1 MFDFQAI
8 IKQMLS
14 IHLLG
19 VTPVLDAD
27 RDEKASPTGNRYFDL
42 ETNYSVTPW
51 KEKLSYSLNFRVG
64 CSVQP
69 VYQSIHTLYERLNAE
84 QDVTQGIEFGD
95 TEMEREQGGESPIP
109 GNTKELQS
117 WNFRNIRKEGRAL
130 KVGSL
135 EERGLMGNHLYQ
147 KNEMS

>member
-27 RDEKASPTGNRYFDL
+27 RDEKVSPTGNRYFDL

-51 KEKLSYSLNFRVG
+51 KEKLNYSLNFRVG
-64 CSVQP
+64 CNVC
-69 VYQSIHTLYERLNAE
+69 QSIHTLYERLNAE
-84 QDVTQGIEFGD
+84 QDVTRGIEFGD

-117 WNFRNIRKEGRAL
+117 WNFRNIRKEGRTL